1 MTERYYTVHQ
11 ISELLNIHPKTIQ
24 RYIREG
30 KLHASKVGKSW
41 RITGHDLSVFM
52 EANHNDRSLSGQ
64 EETHP
69 VAERVTVSSVVDI
82 TVHDKNEAIRIINA
96 LSATMNVKPPEIG
109 RSSLH
114 TQHIME
120 ENKVR
125 ITLWGGIHFMVV
137 MIGAIRSLTE
147 QLED

>member
-1 MTERYYTVHQ
+1 MTERYYTVDK
-11 ISELLNIHPKTIQ
+11 ISEMLDIHPKTIQ

-30 KLHASKVGKSW
+30 KLLASKVGKAW

-52 EANHNDRSLSGQ
+52 EANKSDRLLRYPGQ
-64 EETHP
+64 ENP
-69 VAERVTVSSVVDI
+69 LIDRVTVSAVVDI
-82 TVHDKNEAIRIINA
+82 VVYDKSEAIRIITA
-96 LSATMNVKPPEIG
+96 LSATMNAKPPEIG

-114 TQHIME
+114 TQHIIE

-125 ITLWGGIHFMVV
+125 ITLWGSIRFMDV
-137 MIGAIRSLTE
+137 MISAISTLTE